1 MLDRGPSALPQ
12 VRASGKPPSLPP
24 IILDSIAYALTLQA
38 SHMSERM
45 VSPMARVQS
54 PEDIGAH
61 GASCL
66 SPSHALSLALAIF
79 ESVSVRS
86 SQWDTFWGLVSISLA
101 MSRWLTFR
109 SVMASRTRSSSSLS
123 FILILRFLLVA
134 QASGTQVVV
143 RCNIAHGKIFSKIQ
157 TTHYT

>member
-1 MLDRGPSALPQ
+1 MNDEGPLSHAGQGAFRFAAGQGFRSAL
-12 VRASGKPPSLPP
+12 VSAPP

-45 VSPMARVQS
+45 ISPMARVQS
-54 PEDIGAH
+54 PEDIGSH
-61 GASCL
+61 GASYL

-123 FILILRFLLVA
+123 FILILRFSFGC
-134 QASGTQVVV
+134 ASVWNSSS
-143 RCNIAHGKIFSKIQ
+143 CEM
-157 TTHYT
+157 